1 MEDLYQTE
9 NWLKTLK
16 SLDDLSVNDWSN
28 VKRRGFADV
37 QISRALN
44 CHEDEVRAARLAAGV
59 KPSMKR
65 VDTCAAEF
73 EVGWCKLKPIV
84 TLVESA

>member
-1 MEDLYQTE
+1 MSVSP
-9 NWLKTLK
+9 WLKTLK
-16 SLDDLSVNDWSN
+16 SLDELSVNDWSN

-44 CHEDEVRAARLAAGV
+44 CTEDEVRAERLAAGV

-73 EVGWCKLKPIV
+73 EAGAY
-84 TLVESA
+84 TVELNLSHFRQ